1 MISPIGFLPVADF
14 YSGKNTLGDDEVV
27 FAHLLEEKGH
37 RDLAYFVWNSRLQH
51 MFAFCCGYD
60 LADWDG
66 FLGLFQGLR
75 NAIGVDEDLEWNEW
89 KVAALQCYKDDSEPQ
104 LLLARH
110 QVPSI
115 HKM

>member
-51 MFAFCCGYD
+51 RFAFC
-60 LADWDG
+60 W
-66 FLGLFQGLR
+66 
-75 NAIGVDEDLEWNEW
+75 VDEDLEWNEW
-89 KVAALQCYKDDSEPQ
+89 KVAALQRYKDDSEPQ

-110 QVPSI
+110 QVSSI